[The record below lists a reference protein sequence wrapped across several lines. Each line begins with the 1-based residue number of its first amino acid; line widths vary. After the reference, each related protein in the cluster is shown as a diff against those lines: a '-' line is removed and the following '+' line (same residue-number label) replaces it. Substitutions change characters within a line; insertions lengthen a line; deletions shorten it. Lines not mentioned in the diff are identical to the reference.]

1 MLPRLPTVDGHVHA
15 NTRRDVYLGE
25 IERMDDRALYVM
37 IHPCD
42 DLEGQ
47 SIISALQETTLLDTD
62 QQGVRIVGVEV
73 QDNRREG

>member
-1 MLPRLPTVDGHVHA
+1 
-15 NTRRDVYLGE
+15 
-25 IERMDDRALYVM
+25 MDDRALYVM